1 VYRPS
6 VKQLSISASV
16 LLALLFPQLGLKS
29 YYLHIAILALINILL
44 SLGLNV
50 IAGYAGQLSLAQAAF
65 FGIGSYTSALLMLNF
80 GLAFWLAAVAGIL
93 SAMLVAVVFGLP
105 TLRLKGPY
113 FVIATLG
120 FGEIVRLILLNWDR
134 VTRGP
139 NGLIGIPSP
148 NPIPLGVT
156 TLTFDSKIGM
166 YYLILVILLVV
177 LVLYRN
183 FVNSKINR
191 ALRAIHDDQI
201 AA

>member
-134 VTRGP
+134 VTRGT

-148 NPIPLGVT
+148 NPIPLGAA

-183 FVNSKINR
+183 FVHSKINR